1 MIPCY
6 CAKYFWFKYVIT
18 GGKVM
23 NKILI
28 PILLTSIILTACGNK
43 KDQIQGNWED
53 TKNEGYHVEIKDN
66 VLEVNQSGITLKGK
80 IEENK
85 DGELKANI
93 DGDKAKVDYKDDKL
107 IIDDMKFKK
116 VE

>member
-1 MIPCY
+1 MM
-6 CAKYFWFKYVIT
+6 K
-18 GGKVM
+18 
-23 NKILI
+23 KII
-28 PILLTSIILTACGNK
+28 VSILLTSIILTACGNK

-53 TKNEGYHVEIKDN
+53 TNDEGYHVEIKDN

-85 DGELKANI
+85 DGELKTNI

-116 VE
+116 IK

>member
-1 MIPCY
+1 MM
-6 CAKYFWFKYVIT
+6 K
-18 GGKVM
+18 
-23 NKILI
+23 KII
-28 PILLTSIILTACGNK
+28 VSILLTSIILAACGNK

-53 TKNEGYHVEIKDN
+53 TNNEGYHVEIKDN

-93 DGDKAKVDYKDDKL
+93 DGDNAKVDYKDDKL

-116 VE
+116 IE

>member
-1 MIPCY
+1 M
-6 CAKYFWFKYVIT
+6 K
-18 GGKVM
+18 KV
-23 NKILI
+23 LV
-28 PILLTSIILTACGNK
+28 PILFFAIILSACGST
-43 KDQIQGNWED
+43 KDKIQGNWED

-116 VE
+116 IE

>member
-1 MIPCY
+1 MMKKIFVPIFLI
-6 CAKYFWFKYVIT
+6 ALIVT
-18 GGKVM
+18 G
-23 NKILI
+23 
-28 PILLTSIILTACGNK
+28 CGNT
-43 KDQIQGNWED
+43 KDKIQGNWED
-53 TKNEGYHVEIKDN
+53 TNNEGYHVEIKDN

-93 DGDKAKVDYKDDKL
+93 DGDKAKIDCKDDKL

-116 VE
+116 IE

>member
-1 MIPCY
+1 MG
-6 CAKYFWFKYVIT
+6 T
-18 GGKVM
+18 
-23 NKILI
+23 
-28 PILLTSIILTACGNK
+28 K

-116 VE
+116 IE

>member
-1 MIPCY
+1 M
-6 CAKYFWFKYVIT
+6 K
-18 GGKVM
+18 KV
-23 NKILI
+23 LI
-28 PILLTSIILTACGNK
+28 PILLASLVLSACGST
-43 KDQIQGNWED
+43 KDKIQGNWED

-116 VE
+116 IE